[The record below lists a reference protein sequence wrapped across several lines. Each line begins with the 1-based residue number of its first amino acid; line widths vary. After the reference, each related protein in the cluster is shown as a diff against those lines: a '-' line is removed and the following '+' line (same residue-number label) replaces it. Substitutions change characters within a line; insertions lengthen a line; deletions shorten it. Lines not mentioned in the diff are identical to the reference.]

1 MGSSDIPK
9 AMLATI
15 TVGLFLFA
23 AISGYEEYLSAP
35 SMETAPANTFVDS
48 ARPKSM
54 ATQAAAATLQPALT
68 LNARDWVALFAQNE
82 VRGNQE
88 IGGKVVRVTDAQVL
102 GIETGGFMLG
112 DTINVQIGSDGNAR
126 MLTDPFALQLLGN
139 GTLLGMGMADSMLR
153 NRDYRM
159 YLNFPPSQAAAIAKL
174 SKGDPITAICIA
186 ETGTARGKDCILDL
200 EYEPEKA
207 NAEPP
212 AAATDSTPT
221 SETGE
226 AESDGTNKPV
236 MQNNTKTEEVYI
248 DEAWEEGEGTPTED
262 IKTNA
267 PLFKKGDKAKIPPD
281 HEVNLRSAP
290 NVSSPLVVQLRRN
303 AQLKIMGDTATRHE
317 DEGNATQW
325 VSVELYRGEYCL
337 PTDLAKQAICT
348 NWQSA
353 SPESPQTATIKGW
366 VNSNKIV
373 KP

>member
-1 MGSSDIPK
+1 MRTDNIYR
-9 AMLATI
+9 TI
-15 TVGLFLFA
+15 LFTVVAGLLL
-23 AISGYEEYLSAP
+23 LSAIDFYDTF
-35 SMETAPANTFVDS
+35 TAPSDMHAPMEYMAESTGDT
-48 ARPKSM
+48 RPIAPTPKT
-54 ATQAAAATLQPALT
+54 AQPVLT
-68 LNARDWVALFAQNE
+68 VTARDWVALFAQNE
-82 VRGNQE
+82 VRGNRE

-139 GTLLGMGMADSMLR
+139 GSLLGMGMADSMLR

-212 AAATDSTPT
+212 AAATDSKPT

-236 MQNNTKTEEVYI
+236 MQNNTKTEDVYI

-317 DEGNATQW
+317 DEGNTTQW

-348 NWQSA
+348 NWQSIN
-353 SPESPQTATIKGW
+353 PESPQSTTIKGW